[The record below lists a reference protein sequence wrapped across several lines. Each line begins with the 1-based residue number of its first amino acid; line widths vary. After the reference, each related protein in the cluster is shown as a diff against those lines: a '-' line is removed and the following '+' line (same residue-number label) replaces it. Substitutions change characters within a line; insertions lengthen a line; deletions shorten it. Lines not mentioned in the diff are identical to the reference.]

1 MASRSTASAS
11 DAEIPPARFS
21 VSERVKVIS
30 DELGREVRPG
40 SDEVGL
46 VAVGGRIP
54 LGYWRDPEK
63 TAATF
68 RLFEG
73 ARYSIA
79 GDYAQVDADG
89 TIKLLGRGSACIN
102 TGGEKV
108 YPEEVELV
116 LRKHPSVHD
125 CVVVGVPDAR
135 FGEVVVAVIQVTPD
149 HYLDEAELQAWSTR
163 KLAGYKKPRRFV
175 LVDDMQRNAAG
186 KANYRYLRELAA
198 QAVGGGVPPTA
209 SG

>member
-1 MASRSTASAS
+1 M
-11 DAEIPPARFS
+11 I
-21 VSERVKVIS
+21 SE
-30 DELGREVRPG
+30 ELGREVRPG

-54 LGYWRDPEK
+54 LGYWKDPEK
-63 TAATF
+63 TATTF
-68 RLFEG
+68 RVFEG
-73 ARYSIA
+73 RRYSIA

-108 YPEEVELV
+108 YPEEVELA
-116 LRKHPSVHD
+116 LRKHPSVLD
-125 CVVVGVPDAR
+125 CVVVGVPDPR
-135 FGEVVVAVIQVTPD
+135 FGEIVVAVVQVTED

-163 KLAGYKKPRRFV
+163 KLAGFKKPRRFV

-186 KANYRYLRELAA
+186 KANYRHLREVAA
-198 QAVGGGVPPTA
+198 AAVAGGHVPPVT
-209 SG
+209 GD